1 MEWMINKDSNA
12 GGEKKFQSWMDFVSD
27 YLYFRESINLALL
40 YTFVHRT
47 LRLTISSASEGCHS
61 RLERQK

>member
-27 YLYFRESINLALL
+27 YLHFLNILH
-40 YTFVHRT
+40 FT
-47 LRLTISSASEGCHS
+47 L
-61 RLERQK
+61 